1 MVVNKCDLLG
11 QEDQNDLQVTEEM
24 INMAKK
30 DLKMDKLFIVSAKT
44 GEGVDDM
51 FVEVAKLASK
61 RGTARPCFLLWT
73 VQLRAGQLDI
83 SILVVFL
90 LYIWKLVIKSDSL

>member
-1 MVVNKCDLLG
+1 MGKWKEPLSLQFYRYKWDPEVNHYKSRNTKKVMVVNKCDLVG
-11 QEDQNDLQVTEEM
+11 QGDQNDLQVTEEM

-61 RGTARPCFLLWT
+61 RGTARPCFLL
-73 VQLRAGQLDI
+73 
-83 SILVVFL
+83 
-90 LYIWKLVIKSDSL
+90 

>member
-1 MVVNKCDLLG
+1 MVNKCDLVG
-11 QEDQNDLQVTEEM
+11 QGDQNDLQVTEEM

-61 RGTARPCFLLWT
+61 RVTARPCFYCELSKL
-73 VQLRAGQLDI
+73 LRAGQLDI